1 MYKTIIEWFDLLPPV
16 LKKLAVEN
24 IEKRSGVALI
34 KTNSLHN
41 AIDQA
46 FHWENSAQGHD
57 FWRFLYEQIQINHDK
72 IDPSICTTEKLN
84 SFRLDGVVVKDY
96 YVNYDRKPIIEYL

>member
-34 KTNSLHN
+34 K
-41 AIDQA
+41 
-46 FHWENSAQGHD
+46 HD